1 MLAAPQPAEGVEG
14 PTKTTPSEPSQVV
27 PAEAAPAPQPK
38 SQPPNKAA
46 AASAG
51 SSDKQGNKEPVPNL
65 DLMGQLVSKG
75 TCEVD
80 MEGPKGKSKT
90 KDQFLEAS
98 LIIPAIAL
106 KKFQQSALEQTSRL
120 GSFLAILGV
129 DEVKM
134 YKTTRPKLAAM
145 CAGDV
150 LSDPS
155 FFWQHASSQLKAR
168 KAKAIFLFTQF
179 AGDLDSVSQLS
190 GCTHNTHTAICIL
203 RIARYTV
210 SVLLGMRD
218 AQSWKCVVLSPCR
231 TQLTQVLEAM
241 PLSLVPPDGSMCL
254 IFLPGTDPLGK
265 SDTDYS
271 NLDVREIKL
280 TDHKLQPS
288 TLEIMF
294 ASTGKLGGL
303 SGGFLHIPDAQKV
316 MSSEEAK
323 TQNIEIVRRSV
334 ALKRTA
340 NITLLM

>member
-1 MLAAPQPAEGVEG
+1 
-14 PTKTTPSEPSQVV
+14 
-27 PAEAAPAPQPK
+27 
-38 SQPPNKAA
+38 
-46 AASAG
+46 
-51 SSDKQGNKEPVPNL
+51 
-65 DLMGQLVSKG
+65 
-75 TCEVD
+75 
-80 MEGPKGKSKT
+80 
-90 KDQFLEAS
+90 
-98 LIIPAIAL
+98 
-106 KKFQQSALEQTSRL
+106 
-120 GSFLAILGV
+120 
-129 DEVKM
+129 
-134 YKTTRPKLAAM
+134 
-145 CAGDV
+145 
-150 LSDPS
+150 
-155 FFWQHASSQLKAR
+155 
-168 KAKAIFLFTQF
+168 
-179 AGDLDSVSQLS
+179 
-190 GCTHNTHTAICIL
+190 
-203 RIARYTV
+203 
-210 SVLLGMRD
+210 MRD